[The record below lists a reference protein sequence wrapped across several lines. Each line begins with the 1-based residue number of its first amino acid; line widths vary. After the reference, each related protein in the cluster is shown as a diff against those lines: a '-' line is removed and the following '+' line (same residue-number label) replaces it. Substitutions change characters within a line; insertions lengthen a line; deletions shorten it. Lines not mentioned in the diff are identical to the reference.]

1 MKTVRRLL
9 YRDIVWSVVFVAVA
23 FLSLFYF
30 IDFVDELENV
40 GRNGYTLGH
49 AVLHG
54 LLALPGHFYELF
66 PIAVLIG
73 TIYAMARLAQS
84 SEFTILRT
92 AGLGPGRALR
102 LLAIPGLAFAALT
115 LVVGDYVVPI
125 SEREAVSIKAGAR
138 GGLQYGGGGAWLKE
152 RRTAP
157 PGDPQQERSISVNI
171 SATGSG
177 LQLLGVRIF
186 EFDTDGRLRSQI
198 EARSG
203 QVQKDGLWRL
213 REVQRADWPAPS
225 ASQAAGHATHQAAG
239 TAATGLPSANVHL
252 ASLPQLDWPSSLD
265 AGVVAAA
272 LLPVQTMSTLD
283 LWRYTSHLADQ
294 DQAVQ
299 QHEIQFWKK
308 ALYPLA
314 CVVMV
319 ALALP
324 FAYLHARA
332 GGVSYK
338 VFGGIMLGISF
349 VLLNNASGHLGLLRH
364 WTPWLAAAAP
374 SGLYL
379 LISMGAFAWLVRY
392 R

>member
-9 YRDIVWSVVFVAVA
+9 YRDIGWSVVFVAVA
-23 FLSLFYF
+23 FLSLFFF
-30 IDFVDELENV
+30 IDFVDELDSV

-49 AVLHG
+49 AMARG
-54 LLALPGHFYELF
+54 LLAVPGHFYELF

-92 AGLGPGRALR
+92 AGLGPGRALG
-102 LLAIPGLAFAALT
+102 LLALPGLVFALLT
-115 LVVGDYVVPI
+115 FVVGDYVAPY
-125 SEREAVSIKAGAR
+125 SERQAVALKAGAR
-138 GGLQYGGGGAWLKE
+138 GGLSFGSGGAWMKE
-152 RRTAP
+152 RRPATDAAALS
-157 PGDPQQERSISVNI
+157 GDTGAADTSEERSISVNVTA
-171 SATGSG
+171 ATGG
-177 LQLLGVRIF
+177 AELLGIRIF
-186 EFDTDGRLRSQI
+186 EFDSDGRLRTRI
-198 EARSG
+198 EARTG
-203 QVQKDGLWRL
+203 QVLKTGPWRL
-213 REVQRADWPAPS
+213 REVQRTDWPTPEAAQRGTPLRLQRLAELAWPTS
-225 ASQAAGHATHQAAG
+225 LNAS
-239 TAATGLPSANVHL
+239 
-252 ASLPQLDWPSSLD
+252 
-265 AGVVAAA
+265 VVAAA
-272 LLPVQTMSTLD
+272 LLPVQTMSTVD

-299 QHEIQFWKK
+299 RHEIQFWKK

-338 VFGGIMLGISF
+338 VFGGIMLGIGF
-349 VLLNNASGHLGLLRH
+349 VLLNNASGHLGLLRQ
-364 WTPWLAAAAP
+364 WTPWVAAAAP
-374 SGLYL
+374 SGLFL

>member
-30 IDFVDELENV
+30 IDFVDELDSV
-40 GRNGYTLGH
+40 GRGGYTLGH
-49 AVLHG
+49 AVLRG
-54 LLALPGHFYELF
+54 LLLLPGHFYELF

-92 AGLGPGRALR
+92 AGLGPGRALT
-102 LLAIPGLAFAALT
+102 LLALPGLVFALIT
-115 LVVGDYVVPI
+115 FVVGDYVAPQA
-125 SEREAVSIKAGAR
+125 ERQAVALKAGAR
-138 GGLQYGGGGAWLKE
+138 GGLSIGSGGAWLKD
-152 RRTAP
+152 RRSGAP
-157 PGDPQQERSISVNI
+157 SNGPTGADTERSISVNV
-171 SATGSG
+171 SAATGSG
-177 LQLLGVRIF
+177 DLRGVQIF
-186 EFDTDGRLRSQI
+186 EFDTAGRLRTRIGAES
-198 EARSG
+198 A
-203 QVQKDGLWRL
+203 QVKKDGYWDL
-213 REVQRADWPAPS
+213 RGVERTDWPTPDAAVRGAPLTL
-225 ASQAAGHATHQAAG
+225 AA
-239 TAATGLPSANVHL
+239 
-252 ASLPQLDWPSSLD
+252 LPQLAWPTALD
-265 AGVVAAA
+265 AGVVASA

-299 QHEIQFWKK
+299 RHEIAFWKK

-349 VLLNNASGHLGLLRH
+349 VLLNNASGHLGLLRQ
-364 WTPWLAAAAP
+364 WTPWIAAAAP

-379 LISMGAFAWLVRY
+379 LISLGAFAWLVRF

>member
-1 MKTVRRLL
+1 VAATEGSGMKTVRRLL
-9 YRDIVWSVVFVAVA
+9 YRDIVWSVVFVAIA
-23 FLSLFYF
+23 FLSLFFF

-40 GRNGYTLGH
+40 GRNGYTLGQ
-49 AVLHG
+49 AVLRG
-54 LLALPGHFYELF
+54 LLEQPGHFYELF

-92 AGLGPGRALR
+92 GGLGPGLALR
-102 LLAIPGLAFAALT
+102 LLALPGLVFALLT
-115 LVVGDYVVPI
+115 FVVGDYVAPLT
-125 SEREAVSIKAGAR
+125 ERQALALKAGAR
-138 GGLQYGGGGAWLKE
+138 GSIVLSGGGAWLKE
-152 RRTAP
+152 RR
-157 PGDPQQERSISVNI
+157 PGATPADERSISVNV
-171 SATGSG
+171 AAAGVG
-177 LQLLGVRIF
+177 GALVGVRIF
-186 EFDTDGRLRSQI
+186 EFDTEGRLRSRI
-198 EARSG
+198 EAERG
-203 QVQKDGLWRL
+203 QVLAGGDWRL
-213 REVQRADWPAPS
+213 RKVQRSDWPTPEAAQANAPLRQ
-225 ASQAAGHATHQAAG
+225 QAFN
-239 TAATGLPSANVHL
+239 S
-252 ASLPQLDWPSSLD
+252 LDWPSTLD
-265 AGVVAAA
+265 ASVVAAA
-272 LLPVQTMSTLD
+272 LLPAKNMSTID

-299 QHEIQFWKK
+299 GHEIQFWKK

-324 FAYLHARA
+324 FACLHARA

-349 VLLNNASGHLGLLRH
+349 VLLNNASGHLGLLRQ
-364 WTPWLAAAAP
+364 WTPWMAAAAP

-379 LISMGAFAWLVRY
+379 LISMAAFAWLVRF

>member
-1 MKTVRRLL
+1 MKTVRLLL

-23 FLSLFYF
+23 FLSLFFF

-40 GRNGYTLGH
+40 GRGGYTLGQ
-49 AVLHG
+49 AVGRG
-54 LLALPGHFYELF
+54 LLSVPGHFYELF

-92 AGLGPGRALR
+92 GGLGPGRALR
-102 LLAIPGLAFAALT
+102 LLAAPGLAFALIT
-115 LVVGDYVVPI
+115 FVVGDYVAPLT
-125 SEREAVSIKAGAR
+125 ERQAMALKAGAR
-138 GGLQYGGGGAWLKE
+138 GTLSLGSGGAWLKE
-152 RRTAP
+152 RRSDG
-157 PGDPQQERSISVNI
+157 PGPAGERSISVNV
-171 SATGSG
+171 SAAGVG
-177 LQLLGVRIF
+177 GALLGVRIF
-186 EFDTDGRLRSQI
+186 EFDGEGRLRTRI
-198 EARSG
+198 EAREG
-203 QVQKDGLWRL
+203 QVLADGHWRL
-213 REVQRADWPAPS
+213 RETQRTEWPTPE
-225 ASQAAGHATHQAAG
+225 AALAG
-239 TAATGLPSANVHL
+239 TPLQQVTL
-252 ASLPQLDWPSSLD
+252 AELTWASTLDRS
-265 AGVVAAA
+265 VVAAA
-272 LLPVQTMSTLD
+272 LLPVGSMSTID

-294 DQAVQ
+294 EQAVQ
-299 QHEIQFWKK
+299 RHEIQFWKK

-314 CVVMV
+314 CIVMV

-349 VLLNNASGHLGLLRH
+349 VLLNNASGHLGLLRQ
-364 WTPWLAAAAP
+364 WTPWMAAAAP

-379 LISMGAFAWLVRY
+379 LLSMGAFAWLVRY

>member
-1 MKTVRRLL
+1 MRTVRRLL
-9 YRDIVWSVVFVAVA
+9 YRDIGWSVVFVAVA
-23 FLSLFYF
+23 FLSLFFF
-30 IDFVDELENV
+30 IDFVDELESV

-49 AVLHG
+49 AMARGVL
-54 LLALPGHFYELF
+54 AVPGHFYELF

-92 AGLGPGRALR
+92 AGLGPGRALG
-102 LLAIPGLAFAALT
+102 LLALPGLVFALLT
-115 LVVGDYVVPI
+115 FVVGDYVAPYT
-125 SEREAVSIKAGAR
+125 ERQAVALKAGAR
-138 GGLQYGGGGAWLKE
+138 GGLSFGSGGAWMKE
-152 RRTAP
+152 RRAASGASGPTQANP
-157 PGDPQQERSISVNI
+157 AGGATQERSISVNVT
-171 SATGSG
+171 AADGG
-177 LQLLGVRIF
+177 GGLLGIRIF
-186 EFDTDGRLRSQI
+186 EFDTDGRLRSRI

-203 QVQKDGLWRL
+203 QVLKTGPWLL
-213 REVQRADWPAPS
+213 REVQRADWPTPD
-225 ASQAAGHATHQAAG
+225 AAQRGMPLRWQR
-239 TAATGLPSANVHL
+239 L
-252 ASLPQLDWPSSLD
+252 AELAWPTTLN

-272 LLPVQTMSTLD
+272 LLPVQTMSTVD

-299 QHEIQFWKK
+299 RHEIQFWKK

-319 ALALP
+319 ALARP

-338 VFGGIMLGISF
+338 VFGGIMLGIGF
-349 VLLNNASGHLGLLRH
+349 VLLNNASGHLGLLRQ
-364 WTPWLAAAAP
+364 WTPWVAAAAP
-374 SGLYL
+374 SGLFL